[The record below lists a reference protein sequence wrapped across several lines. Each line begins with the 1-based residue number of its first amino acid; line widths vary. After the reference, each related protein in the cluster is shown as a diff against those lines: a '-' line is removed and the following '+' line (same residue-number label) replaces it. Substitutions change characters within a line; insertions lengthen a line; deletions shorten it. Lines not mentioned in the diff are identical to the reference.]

1 MNLMIQEIRWA
12 TNRVSGE
19 TSRRTTATVSLDAKV
34 GEIKELSNER
44 RILAVD
50 AVDEDSVTLT
60 VRYPSN
66 PAADTVITVKAGESE
81 TYAPRS
87 FGAGYIYQITLK

>member
-19 TSRRTTATVSLDAKV
+19 TSRRVTATVSLVAKM

-44 RILAVD
+44 RIFAVD
-50 AVDEDSVTLT
+50 AIDEDSITLA

-66 PAADTVITVKAGESE
+66 SAADTVITVKAGESE